1 MIHTDTLGE
10 YYNMFTYLSD
20 VQTLGDGPFTYV
32 PGSHLRR
39 DLLTKG
45 AFFLGV
51 GGKHPK
57 EYPELRDRAVPML
70 GRAGTV
76 IIANHRGVHGA
87 HPQRQGGYRAMLI
100 INFLSN
106 L

>member
-20 VQTLGDGPFTYV
+20 VQSVGDGPFTYV

-51 GGKHPK
+51 GGRHPK
-57 EYPELRDRAVPML
+57 EYPELRDRAVPIL

-87 HPQRQGGYRAMLI
+87 HPQHPGGTRAMLV

-106 L
+106 V